1 MRERLLYIFY
11 TNKFNIIVVVLVI
24 LDLFFVIV
32 EFFLDMNI
40 IEVFDYRGGVE
51 FVLKILYYFSF
62 VIFSVFIVEIF
73 VKLYVYR
80 LSFFRYK
87 MEVFDVVIVIV
98 FFIFDIIFRNK
109 EGFESGVGLLV
120 ILRLWR
126 VIRIFNGKFMWFIFL
141 GKM

>member
-1 MRERLLYIFY
+1 MYIFY

>member
-1 MRERLLYIFY
+1 MYIFY

-24 LDLFFVIV
+24 FDLFFVIV

-40 IEVFDYRGGVE
+40 IEVFDYRGCVE
-51 FVLKILYYFSF
+51 FVFKILYYFSF

>member
-1 MRERLLYIFY
+1 MYIFY

-73 VKLYVYR
+73 VKLYAYR

>member
-1 MRERLLYIFY
+1 MYIFY

-51 FVLKILYYFSF
+51 FVFKILYYFSF

-73 VKLYVYR
+73 VKLYAYR

-126 VIRIFNGKFMWFIFL
+126 VIRIFNNEYIEYGKIRVM
-141 GKM
+141 

>member
-1 MRERLLYIFY
+1 MYIFY

-126 VIRIFNGKFMWFIFL
+126 VIRIFNGKFMVYIFR
-141 GKM
+141 